1 MSKFEVGDV
10 LRVRSWED
18 MEQKF
23 GLNNSTSISCEFYFT
38 SGMKYM
44 CGKEFVVRE
53 IVNDE
58 YYSESRIEGGYH
70 ISSDMLEPASEQ
82 EPIDLDAFCKIL
94 DA

>member
-18 MEQKF
+18 MEQEF
-23 GLNNSTSISCEFYFT
+23 GLHNSTSISCEFYFT
-38 SGMKYM
+38 PRMKYM
-44 CGKEFVVRE
+44 CGKEFIVRE
-53 IVNDE
+53 IINDA
-58 YYSESRIEGGYH
+58 YRSDSGIEGGYH

-82 EPIDLDAFCKIL
+82 EPIDLDAFYKIL